1 MRVAAVG
8 LTALG
13 LVEMRVA
20 VVGGGAELGIRQRV
34 VSGIGAVML
43 LLGERMRACCCFNP
57 AKGRM
62 LGQILVVLVLNQLP
76 QGFSTRRWGLLVMV
90 VVSFYKAS

>member
-1 MRVAAVG
+1 MMRVAAVG

-20 VVGGGAELGIRQRV
+20 AAVGGGAELGIRQGV

-43 LLGERMRACCCFNP
+43 GMRERMRACACFDATNW
-57 AKGRM
+57 R
-62 LGQILVVLVLNQLP
+62 LLHQILVV
-76 QGFSTRRWGLLVMV
+76 GLHQMP
-90 VVSFYKAS
+90 

>member
-20 VVGGGAELGIRQRV
+20 ADVGGGAELGIRQGL

-43 LLGERMRACCCFNP
+43 GMRERMRACACFDATN
-57 AKGRM
+57 RR
-62 LGQILVVLVLNQLP
+62 LLHQILVVCLHQMP
-76 QGFSTRRWGLLVMV
+76 
-90 VVSFYKAS
+90 

>member
-20 VVGGGAELGIRQRV
+20 AVGGGAELGFRQGV
-34 VSGIGAVML
+34 VSRIGAVML
-43 LLGERMRACCCFNP
+43 GMRERMRACACFD
-57 AKGRM
+57 ATKRC
-62 LGQILVVLVLNQLP
+62 LLHQILVVGLHQMP
-76 QGFSTRRWGLLVMV
+76 QRLARH
-90 VVSFYKAS
+90 